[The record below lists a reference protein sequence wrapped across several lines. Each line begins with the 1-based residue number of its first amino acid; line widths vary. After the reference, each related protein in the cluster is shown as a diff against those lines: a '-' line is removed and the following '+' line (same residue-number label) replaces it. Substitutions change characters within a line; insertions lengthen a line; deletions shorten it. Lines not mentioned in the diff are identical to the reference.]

1 MGTHTFAAQVSDQ
14 DVPGV
19 IANVTQVRQAIEQ
32 VTSRDDACIWQATV
46 FCGQP
51 RQELAQVS
59 QLRPEDVDAVSCTDF
74 LILALTLT

>member
-32 VTSRDDACIWQATV
+32 VTSRDDAWQATV

>member
-1 MGTHTFAAQVSDQ
+1 METHTFAAQVSDQ

-32 VTSRDDACIWQATV
+32 VTSRDDAWQQATV